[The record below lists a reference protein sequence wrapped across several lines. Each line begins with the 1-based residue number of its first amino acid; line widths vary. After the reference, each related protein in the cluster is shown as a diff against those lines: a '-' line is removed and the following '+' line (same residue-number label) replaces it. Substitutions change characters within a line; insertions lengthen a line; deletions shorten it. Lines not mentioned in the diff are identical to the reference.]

1 MAKQDGDLI
10 AITPA
15 MREGSGLVNFSREF
29 PERFF
34 DVAIAEQHAVTLAAG
49 MACEDK
55 KPVVAI
61 YSTFLQRAY
70 DQLIHDVALQNLN
83 VLFAIDRAGLVGEDG
98 PTHSGNYD
106 LTYLRCIPNMII
118 AVPADENETRKLLTT
133 AFMHQGPAA
142 VRYPRGGG
150 INSAIELELNPLEVG
165 KGRVISKKQSEI
177 LVLNF
182 GALIA
187 TSQEVAEELDA
198 TLLDMR
204 FVKPLDED
212 LITEHS
218 KDKKIIITIEDGA
231 ISGGAG
237 SAVNEWSQENK
248 IKSQIVICGIPDKFI
263 EHAAEIYKY
272 RFKIMTTRAQQL
284 EAFDRL
290 LTIMDELR
298 EHCPWDQK
306 QTMETLRPLTI
317 EETYELGDAI
327 LDADLQEVKNE
338 LGDLLLHIVFY
349 AKIGSETS
357 DFDISHVI
365 NSICDKLIHRHPH
378 IYSDVEVKDETEVKQ
393 NWENLKLREG
403 KTSVLQGV
411 PKSLPALVKA
421 SRIQEKVAGIGFDW
435 EHADQVWE
443 KVEEELGELK
453 AEIQNKNQDAIE
465 DEFGDVLFSLINYAR
480 AIDVNPENALER
492 TNKKF
497 TKRFQYLERK
507 AKSLQKSLS
516 EMTLAEMD
524 VYWEEAKKL

>member
-1 MAKQDGDLI
+1 
-10 AITPA
+10 
-15 MREGSGLVNFSREF
+15 
-29 PERFF
+29 
-34 DVAIAEQHAVTLAAG
+34 
-49 MACEDK
+49 
-55 KPVVAI
+55 
-61 YSTFLQRAY
+61 
-70 DQLIHDVALQNLN
+70 
-83 VLFAIDRAGLVGEDG
+83 
-98 PTHSGNYD
+98 
-106 LTYLRCIPNMII
+106 
-118 AVPADENETRKLLTT
+118 
-133 AFMHQGPAA
+133 
-142 VRYPRGGG
+142 
-150 INSAIELELNPLEVG
+150 
-165 KGRVISKKQSEI
+165 
-177 LVLNF
+177 
-182 GALIA
+182 
-187 TSQEVAEELDA
+187 
-198 TLLDMR
+198 
-204 FVKPLDED
+204 
-212 LITEHS
+212 
-218 KDKKIIITIEDGA
+218 
-231 ISGGAG
+231 
-237 SAVNEWSQENK
+237 
-248 IKSQIVICGIPDKFI
+248 
-263 EHAAEIYKY
+263 
-272 RFKIMTTRAQQL
+272 MTNRAQQL